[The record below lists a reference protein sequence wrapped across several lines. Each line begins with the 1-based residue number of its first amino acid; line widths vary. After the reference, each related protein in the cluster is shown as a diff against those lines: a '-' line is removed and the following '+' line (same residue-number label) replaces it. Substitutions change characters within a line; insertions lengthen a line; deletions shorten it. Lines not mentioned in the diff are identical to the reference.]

1 VNASGVQIYECE
13 ENSNATGLVYTSVG
27 AMATLYSPD
36 GVNGNDTSVGY
47 HYFLNWPLAE
57 GGKPTYSFSV
67 KAGDPISAIPESTVT
82 GRRIFYLLH
91 ENPYKQ
97 KYKDLFLILQLP

>member
-47 HYFLNWPLAE
+47 HYFLTWPLAE

-67 KAGDPISAIPESTVT
+67 KAEDPISAIPESTVT

-97 KYKDLFLILQLP
+97 SLKICF